1 MKSHDIKKDIKALKE
16 KLDAL

>member
-1 MKSHDIKKDIKALKE
+1 MKSHEMRKDIKALKE